1 MHVQDVTH
9 IFLSLLV
16 LETLFIVVV
25 PIAQNLLHLLELVP
39 WTELPRAGELPG
51 LLASEWRGVFV
62 ASEVQLER
70 KLAA

>member
-9 IFLSLLV
+9 IFLRLLV
-16 LETLFIVVV
+16 LETLFVVVV
-25 PIAQNLLHLLELVP
+25 PIAQDLLHLLELVP
-39 WTELPRAGELPG
+39 WTELPRAGELPR

-70 KLAA
+70 ELAA